1 MAVGF
6 LLMQTA
12 CETGSTDAAVY
23 NDLVLRL
30 YANRLQARVGEPV
43 QIRFTVINDGKESWV
58 LESPDTPVM
67 DIVVDVVGGPQLLA
81 WSDQN
86 PDKVAH
92 RLEWKPG
99 ETKVIEWVWIPREE
113 DIAVGYYHDVFI
125 YGYVT
130 SVSMGAQSAGVR
142 VCASNFCRCV
152 GPFCLP

>member
-1 MAVGF
+1 
-6 LLMQTA
+6 
-12 CETGSTDAAVY
+12 
-23 NDLVLRL
+23 
-30 YANRLQARVGEPV
+30 
-43 QIRFTVINDGKESWV
+43 
-58 LESPDTPVM
+58 M

-99 ETKVIEWVWIPREE
+99 ESKTIEWVWIPRQE
-113 DIAVGYYHDVFI
+113 DIASGYYQDVFLGGLLYSESKI
-125 YGYVT
+125 I
-130 SVSMGAQSAGVR
+130 QSANVT